1 MVEARCIDERSEWRS
16 FGDKVTLGLFL
27 LHHEGPS
34 CGSTLLACITVHP
47 FKPVQFT
54 RRKPRSCSTDTAFP
68 AFQDGGAGVD
78 PNRVGGPTNHL
89 LANDLATDIGQGRG
103 TAAMMQTLKRTAF
116 QAGSDPDKALS
127 QAFRRINLLCESLG
141 LLRVIYDTACE
152 LYKKVHTAGVVRGR
166 ALASVIPAVVF
177 IACRKEQTPSTLPVT
192 AHIFVS
198 GVLCSPWLGSTP
210 VSKLYAL
217 AANSQ
222 VATEQESVFAGD

>member
-1 MVEARCIDERSEWRS
+1 MLLSCI
-16 FGDKVTLGLFL
+16 
-27 LHHEGPS
+27 P
-34 CGSTLLACITVHP
+34 AHP
-47 FKPVQFT
+47 AKPVLLN
-54 RRKPRSCSTDTAFP
+54 RRKPLSCSTDTAFP

-166 ALASVIPAVVF
+166 ALASVIPAVIF
-177 IACRKEQTPSTLPVT
+177 IACRKEQTPSMLPVT
-192 AHIFVS
+192 AHMLTF
-198 GVLCSPWLGSTP
+198 GVPCVPWLGSTA
-210 VSKLYAL
+210 VLKLYACI
-217 AANSQ
+217 ANSQ
-222 VATEQESVFAGD
+222 MARASMGVERRASACSKVC